1 MILFALLIF
10 FPILLLVWVYLKSVV
25 PALIKKRFLF
35 LFPLAKKFEKKYPKL
50 AEKVE
55 DILIDIEVR
64 FPKSEKKYLNMYVKT
79 ESETFIDLI
88 RSYWFFWTL
97 LGCILCWIIL
107 KMTESYEV
115 GTSMEVWPI
124 TWEFV
129 HMDHS
134 FWIMIVLIVALK
146 LALNRIKIPSE
157 FETDQNRYRM
167 CMDLLPDEEDDE

>member
-10 FPILLLVWVYLKSVV
+10 FPVLYIIWVYIYSVV

-35 LFPLAKKFEKKYPKL
+35 LLPLAKKFEKKHPKL

-55 DILIDIEVR
+55 DLLIDVEVR
-64 FPKSEKKYLNMYVKT
+64 FPKSEKKFLNMYVKT
-79 ESETFIDLI
+79 ESETFIDLV
-88 RSYWFFWTL
+88 RSCFFFLTL
-97 LGCILCWIIL
+97 PGCILCWIIL
-107 KMTESYEV
+107 KMTESWELGVYIHA
-115 GTSMEVWPI
+115 WPI

-129 HMDHS
+129 HMKHS
-134 FWIMIVLIVALK
+134 FWIMIVLLVALK

-167 CMDLLPDEEDDE
+167 YMDLLEDKEDDE